1 MGALLAILIWGITLW
16 SVIITARANGNMPHR
31 ISEAANQINAQ
42 FFTTLVVVAI
52 AFVLA
57 QGLLGWVIL
66 RYRGRAGQRARYS
79 HGNQLVEVGGTA
91 VVGVVFVVLAI
102 LGQRVW
108 ANLHLGAV
116 NPNAVMIE
124 ITGEQ
129 FAWNI
134 RYPGPDGVFGRT
146 QPALYD
152 PNSNPVGID
161 PKDPAG
167 VDDIVTLNTLAVPV
181 NQPVTL
187 SLGSKDVLHGF
198 FLPNLWIKQD
208 TVPGMRIPLRFTAR
222 ETGEFEL
229 LCAELCGLG
238 HYRMKGT
245 LSVLPADQYAAWLVE
260 QKGP

>member
-1 MGALLAILIWGITLW
+1 MGPLLAILIWGITLW
-16 SVIITARANGNMPHR
+16 SVIITARANGSMPRR

-42 FFTTLVVVAI
+42 FFITLVVVAI

-116 NPNAVMIE
+116 NPDRIKIE

-134 RYPGPDGVFGRT
+134 RYPGADGQLNT
-146 QPALYD
+146 E
-152 PNSNPVGID
+152 
-161 PKDPAG
+161 
-167 VDDIVTLNTLAVPV
+167 DDIETINQLHLPVEQVALVHLTAMDVIHSFFVPQFRIKRDAVPGTTGQLWL
-181 NQPVTL
+181 QPT
-187 SLGSKDVLHGF
+187 
-198 FLPNLWIKQD
+198 Q
-208 TVPGMRIPLRFTAR
+208 
-222 ETGEFEL
+222 TGQYEIA
-229 LCAELCGLG
+229 CAELCGIG
-238 HYRMKGT
+238 HYRMKGYLT
-245 LSVLPADQYAAWLVE
+245 IETREAFDAWLAE
-260 QKGP
+260 KAAEE